1 MQIIFGRAFK
11 LATLII
17 LGFAICVAPSHFGP
31 SLALSTPVDHVSQS
45 IEQERQGKRLYQIN
59 DFEQAA
65 LVWQQAAQAYQENG
79 DQLSQARVLS
89 NLSLAY
95 QQLGRW
101 EAAREAVTD
110 SLEFLLIKTESKL
123 SIDQTRVLAQA
134 LNTLGRLQLATGQT
148 DQALQTWQ
156 RATDAYTQAQNEQG
170 VLQSQVNQAEAL
182 QGLGF
187 TRRALNLL
195 TQVNQVLKT
204 QPPSHL
210 KAVALGSWGE
220 LLALTGEFEE
230 ADAVLEQSLAVAQ
243 QLSDPDDIATA
254 LLNLGN
260 TARAQQN
267 YQKALSLY
275 QRAAAIPAL
284 ATTKIAVNLAKFSLF
299 LDQKQWQAV
308 EALWTVIQSQLADT
322 PTSHATIYSQINFAL
337 SLIHLKQAEAATGLT
352 LTNSPAWQTIAA
364 NLARSVQQ
372 AKDLGDRR
380 ALSYGQGA
388 LAQIYEQTQQWSVAQ
403 ALTEQALQLAQE
415 VNAPEIIYRWQWQL
429 GRIFNAQGYEQKAI
443 AAYSEAVTTLK
454 SLRGD
459 LVAVSPDVQFSFRNS
474 IEPIYREL
482 VSLLLRTEEVEP
494 QKLEQAREIVESL
507 RVAELDN
514 FLRQACLT
522 AQPVPIDQL
531 DPQAA
536 IVYPIILSDRL
547 EVILS
552 LPDSPLRHYTTPVSE
567 VQLEEGVRQLRQ
579 TLVIRSRRQFL
590 DPAQTLYD
598 WLIRPMV
605 ADLAT
610 AGINT
615 LVFVPDGSLRNIP
628 MAALHDGQQ
637 YLIEQYKIAV
647 TPGLQ
652 LLPPGESQTSLKT
665 LAAGLTTDL
674 KGFAALNY
682 VQLELTE
689 IQETVPKSVILLNQ
703 EFTQASLHDK
713 IEFSNFPIVH
723 IATHGQFSS
732 SLDQTFILAWDS
744 RINISELNDILQAR
758 RPGATAAIDLLVLS
772 ACETATGDKRA
783 ALGLAGTAVQAG
795 ARSTAAT
802 LWAVNDEATALLMGQ
817 FYQELTNQG
826 TKAEALRQA
835 QLALLKNPWYR
846 HPFYWAPYILVG
858 NWL

>member
-1 MQIIFGRAFK
+1 MQIIFERAFK
-11 LATLII
+11 LATLMI
-17 LGFAICVAPSHFGP
+17 LGFAISVAPSHFTP
-31 SLALSTPVDHVSQS
+31 SLALSTPIHQVSQS
-45 IEQERQGKRLYQIN
+45 IEQERQGRRLYQVN

-65 LVWQQAAQAYQENG
+65 LAWQQAAQAYQENG
-79 DQLSQARVLS
+79 DQLGQARVLS

-110 SLEFLLIKTESKL
+110 SLEFLLIKTESEL

-134 LNTLGRLQLATGQT
+134 LNTLGRLQLTTGQT

-195 TQVNQVLKT
+195 AQVNQVLET

-267 YQKALSLY
+267 HQQALSLY
-275 QRAAAIPAL
+275 QRAAALPTS
-284 ATTKIAVNLAKFSLF
+284 ATLKIAVNLAKFSLF
-299 LDQKQWQAV
+299 LDQEQWQALD
-308 EALWTVIQSQLADT
+308 ALWPAIQSQLADT
-322 PTSHATIYSQINFAL
+322 PASHATIYSQINFAL
-337 SLIHLKQAEAATGLT
+337 SLIRFKQAEAATELT
-352 LTNSPAWQTIAA
+352 STNSPSWQTIAA

-380 ALSYGQGA
+380 ALSYGQGV
-388 LAQIYEQTQQWSVAQ
+388 LAQVYEQTQQWSVAQ
-403 ALTEQALQLAQE
+403 ALSEQALQLAQE
-415 VNAPEIIYRWQWQL
+415 VNAPEIVYRWQWQL
-429 GRIFNAQGYEQKAI
+429 GRLFNAQGYEQKAI
-443 AAYSEAVTTLK
+443 TAYSEAVTTLQ

-482 VSLLLRTEEVEP
+482 VGLLLRSGEVEP
-494 QKLEQAREIVESL
+494 QKLEQARDIVESL

-522 AQPVPIDQL
+522 AQPVPIDEL

-552 LPDSPLRHYTTPVSE
+552 LPNSPLRHYTTPVSE

-590 DPAQTLYD
+590 NPAQTLYD

-605 ADLAT
+605 TDLAT

-615 LVFVPDGSLRNIP
+615 LVFVPDGPLRNIP

-652 LLPPGESQTSLKT
+652 LLPPGKSQTSLKT

-674 KGFAALNY
+674 KGFSALNY

-713 IEFSNFPIVH
+713 IEYSDFPIVH

-744 RINISELNDILQAR
+744 RINISELNDILQSR

-772 ACETATGDKRA
+772 ACETATGDERA

-817 FYQELTNQG
+817 FYQELSHQG